1 MSVAARPRCA
11 VFFLMIFALGV
22 SLSLPAED
30 VLDGVYDESE
40 AVPYE
45 VIPGLSVVLAQTLA
59 ATAEVQRS
67 HISVPSIESPTKCCR
82 LRSENN
88 AEAHPIFDSRVILDH
103 AFRC

>member
-1 MSVAARPRCA
+1 MSLAARPRCA

-22 SLSLPAED
+22 SLGLPAED
-30 VLDGVYDESE
+30 VLDGAYDESE

-45 VIPGLSVVLAQTLA
+45 VIPGLSIVLAQTLA
-59 ATAEVQRS
+59 GRAEVQRS

-88 AEAHPIFDSRVILDH
+88 AAHPIFDSLVILDRS
-103 AFRC
+103 FRC

>member
-22 SLSLPAED
+22 TLSLPAED
-30 VLDGVYDESE
+30 VLDGTYDESE

-45 VIPGLSVVLAQTLA
+45 VIPGLSVVVAESLA
-59 ATAEVQRS
+59 ARAEVQRG
-67 HISVPSIESPTKCCR
+67 HIYVSSIGSPAKRCR

-88 AEAHPIFDSRVILDH
+88 AEAQSIFDSLVILDR

>member
-1 MSVAARPRCA
+1 M
-11 VFFLMIFALGV
+11 
-22 SLSLPAED
+22 
-30 VLDGVYDESE
+30 DGVYDESE